1 LKLET
6 CPNCNYTS
14 FERSTYCPVCG
25 MQLTYPLWK
34 KIGAWVLLILIGYGW
49 VRCNL
54 RFMGGLGK
62 PSEGRPV
69 VEEYRPTI

>member
-1 LKLET
+1 M
-6 CPNCNYTS
+6 S
-14 FERSTYCPVCG
+14 FDRSTYCPVCG
-25 MQLTYPLWK
+25 MQLTHPLWK

-54 RFMGGLGK
+54 KFMSGLGK

-69 VEEYRPTI
+69 VEKFRPTT